1 MWKLLVFI
9 FLTFQTVSSQGPC
22 EVVISPQQ
30 SVVKFGDPFTAT
42 CNASGSEIEGMGW
55 ESPHFGKSLTEGIS
69 SLPLQIDKVEVWKID
84 LMCYAT
90 PSDGDQCTTDLEVT
104 VYKTPD
110 SVSVSESLDE
120 IGVMR
125 EGQPYEIESSIL
137 NVAPIRYLSVIWYI
151 GSVFVYE
158 EHFEG
163 SDDGPINVLSVLK
176 MTANGSHDGSEI
188 WCTAKLNLRTEGGP
202 PSRESVQH
210 RLTVL
215 YTPVCSEP
223 ANETLEIPASGN
235 VTLNCSAKGN
245 PKPSYSWHYP
255 QNMPNTAINGNHSI
269 QTLSSP
275 PPGVYTCT
283 ASNSQGTTVKYFT
296 LIEAERD
303 QTTFGVLLGV
313 FLTLIFILT
322 VGGALFWRFRG
333 GFSFKS
339 CPPRRSSV
347 I

>member
-1 MWKLLVFI
+1 MWTLLVFF
-9 FLTFQTVSSQGPC
+9 FLTFQTGSSESSC

-30 SVVKFGDPFTAT
+30 SVVKFGDPLTAI

-55 ESPHFGKSLTEGIS
+55 ESTKNGTEFTEGIS
-69 SLPLQIDKVEVWKID
+69 SLPLKIDKVDVWKID
-84 LMCYAT
+84 PMCYANT
-90 PSDGDQCTTDLEVT
+90 PDDQCTTVLEVT

-125 EGQPYEIESSIL
+125 EGQPYEIACSIL

-151 GSVFVYE
+151 GSVSVYE
-158 EHFEG
+158 EHFNR
-163 SDDGPINVLSVLK
+163 SDERPINVSSVLK

-188 WCTAKLNLRTEGGP
+188 WCTAKLNLQTEGGP

-223 ANETLEIPASGN
+223 ANETLEIPARGN

-255 QNMPNTAINGNHSI
+255 QNMPSTAINGDHSI
-269 QTLSSP
+269 QTLSFAV
-275 PPGVYTCT
+275 PGVYTCT

-296 LIEAERD
+296 LVEAERD
-303 QTTFGVLLGV
+303 RTTFLVLLGV
-313 FLTLIFILT
+313 FLTLGVLII
-322 VGGALFWRFRG
+322 VGGALFLTSSGR
-333 GFSFKS
+333 FSFKN
-339 CPPRRSSV
+339 CPPGSSSV

>member
-1 MWKLLVFI
+1 MRLCSTVFWYLNILNLKCSLLCQK
-9 FLTFQTVSSQGPC
+9 T
-22 EVVISPQQ
+22 PQQ
-30 SVVKFGDPFTAT
+30 SVVKFGDPLTAI

-55 ESPHFGKSLTEGIS
+55 ESTKNGTEFTEGIS
-69 SLPLQIDKVEVWKID
+69 SLPLKIDKVDVWKID
-84 LMCYAT
+84 PMCYANT
-90 PSDGDQCTTDLEVT
+90 PDDQCTTVLEVT

-125 EGQPYEIESSIL
+125 EGQPYEIACSIL

-151 GSVFVYE
+151 GSVSVYE
-158 EHFEG
+158 EHFNR
-163 SDDGPINVLSVLK
+163 SDERPINVSSVLK

-188 WCTAKLNLRTEGGP
+188 WCTAKLNLQTEGGP

-223 ANETLEIPASGN
+223 ANETLEIPARGN

-255 QNMPNTAINGNHSI
+255 QNMPSTAINGDHSI
-269 QTLSSP
+269 QTLSFAV
-275 PPGVYTCT
+275 PGVYTCT

-296 LIEAERD
+296 LVEAESK
-303 QTTFGVLLGV
+303 T
-313 FLTLIFILT
+313 
-322 VGGALFWRFRG
+322 
-333 GFSFKS
+333 
-339 CPPRRSSV
+339 SSLN
-347 I
+347 